1 MSLTWRGGE
10 EIVPARPVGLGWL
23 RVGIRATLLAALL
36 SAGLVVMMLARI
48 VEGPLCRP
56 RRPATPWITVVVCRA
71 ALRIL
76 GLRVRAA
83 GAPDRGPGV
92 VVANHSSWLDVFALN
107 AQGPVVFTAK
117 AEVAGWPGIGW
128 LARATGTLF
137 VRREARGE
145 AAGQAR
151 AVGQRLRAG
160 ERLLFFPEGTS
171 TDNRQVLPFR
181 TALFEGL
188 LAPGLPDGVTVQP
201 VTLSWQA
208 PEGEDPRFYAWYG
221 AADLLP
227 HALAVLSARR
237 TGGVRITWHPPIPA
251 AGQDRKRLARA
262 AEEAVR
268 SAL

>member
-10 EIVPARPVGLGWL
+10 EIAPVRPAGFGWVRVLG
-23 RVGIRATLLAALL
+23 RATVLLALL
-36 SAGLVVMMLARI
+36 SAGLAIMLVARI
-48 VEGPLCRP
+48 VEAPICRG
-56 RRPATPWITVVVCRA
+56 RRPATPWITVIVCRA

-76 GLRVRAA
+76 GLRVSVNGLASET
-83 GAPDRGPGV
+83 PGV
-92 VVANHSSWLDVFALN
+92 VVANHSSWLDIFALN
-107 AQGPVVFTAK
+107 AQRPVVFLAK

-145 AAGQAR
+145 VAEQAR
-151 AVGQRLRAG
+151 AVGERLRAG

-188 LAPGLPDGVTVQP
+188 LAPGSPAGLSVQP
-201 VTLSWQA
+201 VTLCWEA
-208 PEGEDPRFYAWYG
+208 PPGEDPRFYAWYG

-237 TGGVRITWHPPIPA
+237 QGGVRITWHPPIA
-251 AGQDRKRLARA
+251 VAGQDRKRLARA
-262 AEEAVR
+262 AEAAVR